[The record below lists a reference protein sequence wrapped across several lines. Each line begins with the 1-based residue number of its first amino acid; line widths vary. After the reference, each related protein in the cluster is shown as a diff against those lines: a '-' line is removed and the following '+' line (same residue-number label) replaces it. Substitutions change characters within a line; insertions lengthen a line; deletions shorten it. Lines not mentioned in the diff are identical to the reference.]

1 MHETRSIV
9 NRKRRKIRKKTEMTA
24 DAAIHRYKSRM
35 RDNHSRER
43 VMASYCL
50 SYHVST
56 DTDTSL

>member
-35 RDNHSRER
+35 RDIIPVKE
-43 VMASYCL
+43 
-50 SYHVST
+50 
-56 DTDTSL
+56 